1 MIQDDA
7 HESAKESAKEKSRL
21 DELLHE
27 TRILLPGTEIFLSLL
42 LTIPFTQRFD
52 QLSRTDRTVYLC
64 TFFSTLVAF
73 VCFVVP
79 AAYHRIAR
87 PLRHKARFK
96 VFANVFLV
104 IGLVPMSLALV
115 LVAYLVGSV
124 AGGSSI
130 AFPAAAVVGVLV
142 GSLWWL
148 MPILR
153 LHDRYPADD
162 PHDARRSRPPTLR
175 RSTS

>member
-1 MIQDDA
+1 MSDDA
-7 HESAKESAKEKSRL
+7 APSTNQTNGKEKGNL

-52 QLSRTDRTVYLC
+52 HLSQTDRTVYLC

-79 AAYHRIAR
+79 AAYHRVAR
-87 PLRHKARFK
+87 PLHHKARFK
-96 VFANVFLV
+96 AFANVFLV
-104 IGLVPMSLALV
+104 IGLVPMSIALV

-124 AGGSSI
+124 AGGATFAVS
-130 AFPAAAVVGVLV
+130 AAVVIGTLV
-142 GSLWWL
+142 GGLWWL
-148 MPILR
+148 LPIFR
-153 LHDRYPADD
+153 LHDRYPDD
-162 PHDARRSRPPTLR
+162 RTHDPRRSRAHPLGRAT
-175 RSTS
+175 

>member
-1 MIQDDA
+1 MPQDT
-7 HESAKESAKEKSRL
+7 HETTKEKGNL

-52 QLSRTDRTVYLC
+52 QLSRGDRTVYLC

-87 PLRHKARFK
+87 PLLHKARFK
-96 VFANVFLV
+96 VFANMFLV
-104 IGLVPMSLALV
+104 VGLVPMSLSLV

-124 AGGSSI
+124 VGGSTF
-130 AFPAAAVVGVLV
+130 ALAAAVVVGALV
-142 GSLWWL
+142 GGLWWL
-148 MPILR
+148 MPLFR
-153 LHDRYPADD
+153 LHDRYPYDRT
-162 PHDARRSRPPTLR
+162 HRTRRSRIPTLR
-175 RSTS
+175 SESP